1 MHTQSFSRVRPY
13 VTPWTIAHQIPLS
26 VGFTRQEYCSGLP
39 LPPPAD
45 LPSPGLEPASP
56 ASPALAGRFFIT
68 EPPGKPKAMIIQ

>member
-1 MHTQSFSRVRPY
+1 MHTQSFSHVQPF

-26 VGFTRQEYCSGLP
+26 VGFTRQEYWSGLP

-56 ASPALAGRFFIT
+56 ASPALAGRVFTT